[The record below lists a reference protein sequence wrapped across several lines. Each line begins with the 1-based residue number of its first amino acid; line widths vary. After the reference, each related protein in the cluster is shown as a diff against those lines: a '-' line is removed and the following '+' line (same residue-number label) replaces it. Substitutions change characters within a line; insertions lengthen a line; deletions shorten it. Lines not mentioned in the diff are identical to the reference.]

1 MLGLGRGFE
10 PRRLGPC
17 WWQSSEKVEGRNTLR
32 HWLWWRLLGSKNT
45 DFCPQLLLSH
55 PKAASELKMTV
66 QRSRWSGIQEKQLL
80 SNHLVVSDS
89 ATPWTTAHQASPS
102 FTVSWSLLKLMFFE
116 SMMPSNHLI
125 LCRLLLLLPSIF
137 PSVRVFSNELV
148 LCIRWP
154 KYWRFSFSVSP
165 SSEYSGLISFGIDW
179 FDLLAVQGTL
189 KSLLQHHSSDRI
201 ASSVLR
207 LLYGPI
213 LTSIQDYWKNCSF
226 GYTDQ
231 SC

>member
-1 MLGLGRGFE
+1 MD
-10 PRRLGPC
+10 C
-17 WWQSSEKVEGRNTLR
+17 ST
-32 HWLWWRLLGSKNT
+32 
-45 DFCPQLLLSH
+45 
-55 PKAASELKMTV
+55 
-66 QRSRWSGIQEKQLL
+66 
-80 SNHLVVSDS
+80 
-89 ATPWTTAHQASPS
+89 PS
-102 FTVSWSLLKLMFFE
+102 FPILHCLLDLLKLMFFE

-125 LCRLLLLLPSIF
+125 LCCLLLLLPSIF
-137 PSVRVFSNELV
+137 PSIRVFSNELV

-201 ASSVLR
+201 ASSVLS

-213 LTSIQDYWKNCSF
+213 LTSIQDYWKYCSF
-226 GYTDQ
+226 GYTDE